1 MTTFHLSKKTSNK
14 KLGKIASSTSSAD
27 TCSVSCPLY
36 HDCYAKRGPQS
47 WHWAKVTKGERGVD
61 VGSFCEQVESL
72 KPGTMFRHNV
82 SGDLPYVSH
91 YEGETWRLI
100 DTEKLDKLQCAAVN
114 ADLKF
119 YTYTHLH
126 TDDRYGAANSDTILR
141 FSGHKFVINVST
153 ETVESAVDR
162 YRNGFD
168 VVITDSTVFEL
179 AVNAIKENKRP
190 LMIAD
195 SQDLNNPV
203 KVIPCPEQYTD
214 TAKCETCGLCA
225 KANRKFVIAFK
236 KH

>member
-14 KLGKIASSTSSAD
+14 KLGRIASSTSSAD
-27 TCSVSCPLY
+27 TCTVSCPLY

-61 VGSFCEQVESL
+61 FDSFCEQVESL

-82 SGDLPYVSH
+82 SGDLPYVKH

-126 TDDRYGAANSDTILR
+126 TDDKFWAANRGTILR
-141 FSGHKFVINVST
+141 FSQPNFVINVST
-153 ETVESAVDR
+153 ETVSNAVNR
-162 YRNGFD
+162 WREGFD
-168 VVITDSTVFEL
+168 VVITDTTVFDL
-179 AVNAIKENKRP
+179 AVQAIKENKKP
-190 LMIAD
+190 LMITSED
-195 SQDLNNPV
+195 HLETTV

-214 TAKCETCGLCA
+214 TAKCETCKLCA
-225 KANRKFVIAFK
+225 KANRNFVVAFK